1 MSNEVTRKSLDCQ
14 KLEATKDE
22 MIKWLQERKDIPDDA
37 YLQLGFDGDSRK
49 FKLWFSWSE
58 KGVPAAFGDD
68 FVDFDS
74 FTSEETIREVFEL
87 SV

>member
-1 MSNEVTRKSLDCQ
+1 MDKKPLDCQ
-14 KLEATKDE
+14 KLEATKE
-22 MIKWLQERKDIPDDA
+22 EIAKWLQERTDIPDDA
-37 YLQLGFDGDSRK
+37 YLQLAFDEDSRK

-74 FTSEETIREVFEL
+74 FTSEETIREVQEL
-87 SV
+87 SI

>member
-1 MSNEVTRKSLDCQ
+1 MERKAFDAQ
-14 KLEATKDE
+14 KNGITKDE
-22 MIKWLQERKDIPDDA
+22 IIKWLQERKDIPDDA
-37 YLQLGFDGDSRK
+37 YLQLAFDENSRK

-68 FVDFDS
+68 FVSFDS
-74 FTSEETIREVFEL
+74 YTSEEMIREIFEL